1 VPRLLRSGL
10 GGVVVIVVARMAA
23 AGRLPRN
30 LFAGIRIPSTMRSD
44 AAWRAGHR
52 AAAPALTVAGLGPVL
67 AAVAAAVTTAKQ
79 PGLDAGKTL
88 LRAGDGWLLG
98 WLGLAIL
105 QASRAARATGAG

>member
-1 VPRLLRSGL
+1 
-10 GGVVVIVVARMAA
+10 VVVIVVARMAA

>member
-1 VPRLLRSGL
+1 MPRLLRSGL

-79 PGLDAGKTL
+79 PELDAGKTL